1 MVSISVVT
9 PVYNS
14 EKIISEFYFSLVKCL
29 KKIGESYEII
39 LINDCSDDKTKT
51 KIQKIK
57 NNRTFLINLKKN
69 IGQHEAILKG
79 LKKAKGN
86 VIITLDSD
94 MQDNPSYIYKIYS
107 KYKKKQII
115 QMVDLRKKK
124 DFRNTCSKIF
134 WIILSFLS
142 LKAFHLNPTNY
153 LLFSKNDLKD
163 LFKMKKN
170 FIIYLDLIII
180 NKKIE
185 MYPGTK
191 LLRKDKK
198 TSYNIRKII
207 LLAVKVLFHYSI
219 IRRFSLI

>member
-14 EKIISEFYFSLVKCL
+14 EKIISEFYFNLIKSL

-39 LINDCSDDKTKT
+39 LINDCSTDKTKL

-57 NNRTFLINLKKN
+57 NSRTVLINLKKN

-94 MQDNPSYIYKIYS
+94 MQDNPSYIYKIYF
-107 KYKKKQII
+107 KYKKNQII

-124 DFRNTCSKIF
+124 DFRNNCSKIF
-134 WIILSFLS
+134 WIILRFLS
-142 LKAFHLNPTNY
+142 FKVFHLNPTNY

-163 LFKMKKN
+163 LLKMKKN
-170 FIIYLDLIII
+170 FIIYLDFIVI

-219 IRRFSLI
+219 IRRFLLI